1 MKHLILIKI
10 ITIEIIKFIVASES
24 PINLKST
31 FLQFGIEL
39 FKDFNSSSLS
49 VIFKLF
55 PVHPE
60 NSSKILFSIPT

>member
-1 MKHLILIKI
+1 MKYLILIKI

-39 FKDFNSSSLS
+39 FKDSSNSVLLI
-49 VIFKLF
+49 IFRLF

-60 NSSKILFSIPT
+60 NSLKILFSIPT

>member
-1 MKHLILIKI
+1 MKYLILIKL

-24 PINLKST
+24 PIILKST

-39 FKDFNSSSLS
+39 FRDSNSSSLL
-49 VIFKLF
+49 VMFRLL
-55 PVHPE
+55 PVQPE